1 MTHTVALIT
10 DTTADIPDALMAQYG
25 IDLVPLTVVWGDKT
39 YLDHVELS
47 AEAFYEGLPTNPA
60 HPQTSQPSP
69 HDFVQAY
76 NQAAAAGAQEI
87 VVIVISAAMSGTCQS
102 AVQAA
107 TLVDM
112 PVHVVDSM
120 TTCGSL
126 GFQVLAAARAREQG
140 APTAAE
146 LAQSML
152 AAAEAVRAKV
162 QLYVA
167 LDTLEYLR
175 LGGRIGNASAFIGSL
190 FDIKPLIQVPT
201 TTGTVEPVQRVRS
214 RKRSIETLYRAFFE
228 QLDVTRPLHVAVLHG
243 AAPEEAQA
251 LADRIRHDYD
261 PVELWVNHTG
271 PVLGVHT
278 GPGTV
283 ALAGYSE

>member
-1 MTHTVALIT
+1 MTHNVALIT
-10 DTTADIPDALMAQYG
+10 DTTADIPDTLLSQYG

-39 YLDHVELS
+39 YLDHIELS

-76 NQAAAAGAQEI
+76 NQAAAAGAEEI
-87 VVIVISAAMSGTCQS
+87 VAILISAALSGTCQS

-107 TLVDM
+107 TLVDI

-120 TTCGSL
+120 ATTGSL
-126 GFQVLAAARAREQG
+126 AFQVLAAAREREQG
-140 APTAAE
+140 APSAAE
-146 LAQSML
+146 LAQAML
-152 AAAEAVRAKV
+152 SAAETVRSKV

-214 RKRSIETLYRAFFE
+214 RKRSIETLYRAFFGMV
-228 QLDVTRPLHVAVLHG
+228 DVARPLHVAVMHG
-243 AAPEEAQA
+243 AAPEAAQR
-251 LADRIRHDYD
+251 LAERIRHDYD
-261 PVELWVNHTG
+261 PVEMWINHTG

>member
-10 DTTADIPDALMAQYG
+10 DTTADIPDALLAQYA
-25 IDLVPLTVVWGDKT
+25 IDLVPLTVVWGEET
-39 YLDHVELS
+39 FLDHVELS

-87 VVIVISAAMSGTCQS
+87 VVIVISAALSGTCQS
-102 AVQAA
+102 ALQAA

-120 TTCGSL
+120 ATCGSL
-126 GFQVLAAARAREQG
+126 AFQVLAAARAREQG
-140 APTAAE
+140 APTPAE
-146 LAQSML
+146 QAQAML
-152 AAAEAVRAKV
+152 AAADAVRAKV
-162 QLYVA
+162 CLYVA

-175 LGGRIGNASAFIGSL
+175 LGGRIGNASALIGSL

-214 RKRSIETLYRAFFE
+214 RKRSLQTLYRTFFE
-228 QLDVTRPLHVAVLHG
+228 QLDATRPLHVAVLHG
-243 AAPEEAQA
+243 AAPDEAQR
-251 LADRIRHDYD
+251 LADRIRDQYD
-261 PVELWVNHTG
+261 PLELWVNHTG